1 MTIDTTA
8 AAIAER
14 LKTQDNHAT
23 REPLYLVQQ
32 RRRMTGLDPRFSG
45 ELTWWNSPNQCE
57 ATPEEFER
65 LEAAYQE
72 SYEEPDDWI
81 RSAYVD
87 TWEFVTVCLTEA
99 AARAY
104 IAANAHNL
112 TDPRVFV
119 DSAHRNDEMIAVR
132 RMLLDGGASASRGW
146 QQADSLHL
154 SVKEQRERADT
165 AERLNVETLELLKT
179 SLEVLV
185 TGPTAEA
192 IAELRAEVAALAAA
206 LKGPHALVLG
216 ELAEERQRQEAKW
229 GEQNHPDLSP
239 EVPTSTV
246 ERAAEDMC
254 LPSAH
259 VARSRVENLAA
270 RGKLGYAD
278 IALEEFAE
286 AIEAAALGVTA
297 ELRKELV
304 QTAAVL
310 VAWIQSI
317 DRRRSRARK

>member
-1 MTIDTTA
+1 MTTDL
-8 AAIAER
+8 E
-14 LKTQDNHAT
+14 
-23 REPLYLVQQ
+23 QQ
-32 RRRMTGLDPRFSG
+32 R
-45 ELTWWNSPNQCE
+45 Q
-57 ATPEEFER
+57 
-65 LEAAYQE
+65 
-72 SYEEPDDWI
+72 
-81 RSAYVD
+81 
-87 TWEFVTVCLTEA
+87 
-99 AARAY
+99 RADL
-104 IAANAHNL
+104 AEQL
-112 TDPRVFV
+112 
-119 DSAHRNDEMIAVR
+119 
-132 RMLLDGGASASRGW
+132 
-146 QQADSLHL
+146 SLH
-154 SVKEQRERADT
+154 
-165 AERLNVETLELLKT
+165 TLELLRT
-179 SLEVLV
+179 SLEVLAD
-185 TGPTAEA
+185 GPNAEA
-192 IAELRAEVAALAAA
+192 IKALELEVSKVRDELNFLRGRVTELEGLRPELPPMPPEGKGLPRYGIRWNGPQQPLAVPMADGYWTPHHLAE
-206 LKGPHALVLG
+206 GPHALVLG

-286 AIEAAALGVTA
+286 AIEAAALGVTT

-310 VAWIQSI
+310 VAWIQCI